1 MTQLKHQ
8 DLLEN
13 FPRSKY
19 PRPKDHQVEALRLI
33 AKENGLVM
41 LELPTGT
48 GKTAIGY
55 TFLKT
60 VQQDSKEPVFYLVHT
75 KTLVDQVKSLHPDVK
90 VIYGR
95 QEHPCLFY
103 KDNSN
108 GTQITCSSLLP
119 CPHQLNP
126 NTGETDEPGVKPCPY
141 DRQNYEAKQGGVVAC
156 TTAFYLFS
164 TLFANKF
171 EIPDGLVIDE
181 VHKLAATVRQ
191 CLSYQI
197 SDWHLSRAVDLL
209 EQYEP
214 EQAKHLR
221 QFMRTMIH
229 IIKKRP
235 AQKRAILEPEEL
247 QKLMDVIGEV
257 DQNAIT
263 RAIKAAIKSGE
274 IDVTSEADLLDKLDV
289 LVYDVAR
296 YYRSFSFSLP
306 ESGRHP
312 LNYTYAYYRKELLPG
327 EKVQYTLV
335 IKSYYVAPL
344 IRKILSPATVAYS
357 ATIGEPQILTF
368 ETGLEAPFH
377 SLPSDFPANNTRIYM
392 PTDTPDLSLKGMKKG
407 DKTKALTRIAKACR
421 RFNHNGFRCL
431 VVVISNDEKDRF
443 LELCKE
449 LGVDAISYGN
459 GVPAREAAARFK
471 EGEGSVL
478 VGTAAHY
485 AEGVDLPKGI
495 APVIFFL
502 RPGFPNPDDP
512 GSVFEERRFGS
523 QRWKIWNWRVMI
535 EAMQVRGRNIRSSR
549 DVGITIFVSQ
559 QFRRFVFGALPQYLH
574 PSYRGDFNFEKV
586 VSDSLKV
593 LKGEAA

>member
-1 MTQLKHQ
+1 MKHLTLQ
-8 DLLEN
+8 DLLDN
-13 FPRSKY
+13 FPRKY

-33 AKENGLVM
+33 TKENGLVM

-60 VQQDSKEPVFYLVHT
+60 VQQGSKDPVFYLVHT
-75 KTLVDQVKSLHPDVK
+75 KTLVEQIKNLHPDVK

-95 QEHPCLFY
+95 QEHQCLFY
-103 KDNSN
+103 QNGSN
-108 GTQITCSSLLP
+108 GVRVTCSSLLP
-119 CPHQLNP
+119 CPHQLKED
-126 NTGETDEPGVKPCPY
+126 TGETEESGIEPCPY
-141 DRQNYEAKQGGVVAC
+141 DLQNYQARQGGVVAC

-164 TLFANKF
+164 TLFARKF
-171 EIPDGLVIDE
+171 EVPDALVIDE

-221 QFMRTMIH
+221 QFLRTMIH

-235 AQKRAILEPEEL
+235 AQQKAILKPEEL
-247 QKLMDVIGEV
+247 QKLMGVIGEV
-257 DQNAIT
+257 DQNAIQ
-263 RAIKAAIKSGE
+263 RAIKAAIKSGA
-274 IDVTSEADLLDKLDV
+274 ISVASEAELLDKLDV

-296 YYRSFSFSLP
+296 YYRSFEFSLP
-306 ESGRHP
+306 SGNRQP
-312 LNYTYAYYRKELLPG
+312 LNYTYAYYRKEMLPG
-327 EKVQYTLV
+327 ERMQYTLV

-357 ATIGEPQILTF
+357 ATIGESQILTF

-377 SLPSDFPANNTRIYM
+377 SLPSDFPPDNTRIYM
-392 PTDTPDLSLKGMKKG
+392 PTDTPYLSAIGMKKG
-407 DKTKALTRIAKACR
+407 DKRKALLRIAKGCR
-421 RFNHNGFRCL
+421 RFNRNGFRCL

-443 LELCKE
+443 LTLCKE
-449 LGVDAISYGN
+449 LGVNAISYGN
-459 GVPAREAAARFK
+459 GVPAREAVARFK
-471 EGEGSVL
+471 EGEGDVL

-502 RPGFPNPDDP
+502 RPGYPNPHDP
-512 GSVFEERRFGS
+512 ASIFEERRFGVRG
-523 QRWKIWNWRVMI
+523 RWKLWNWRVMI
-535 EAMQVRGRNIRSSR
+535 ETRQIRGRNIRSIR
-549 DVGITIFVSQ
+549 DVGVTIYVSQ
-559 QFRRFVFGALPQYLH
+559 QFRRFLFGALPQYLQ
-574 PSYRGDFNFEKV
+574 PSYRGDFTFEE
-586 VSDSLKV
+586 SIADSLKL
-593 LKGEAA
+593 LKRIA